1 MPLRPELKEAI
12 EKQEGMTDAYR
23 KQLLKTM
30 ENAPDELQ
38 AGWLRQADYD
48 RTMNEGKEKLELQGN
63 ELKVK
68 EEALESKTQEW
79 NKWKGDADKIVKD
92 NVTRADTM
100 QKELATRDEKIVE
113 LQDKIRMGDFSEGSE
128 SEMLKEM
135 TTLRGEIKDLRT
147 AAANG
152 DGHFTQQQAEKML
165 LEGGNRLAGNI
176 YDNIFLLMDLN
187 QSHNTEFKE
196 TLDREKFI
204 EFATERGMVDTQDKF
219 RSAYDLFVQEKR
231 VEVKIEEAR
240 ADERTKVESK
250 RNFPLDNDGGQ
261 SLGKGPV
268 ETRLEQINQEA
279 EGIGS
284 HLTTKQ
290 AAAAAAAELRKEGK
304 VAPE

>member
-12 EKQEGMTDAYR
+12 EKSEGMTDAYR

-30 ENAPDELQ
+30 ESAPDELQ

-48 RTMNEGKEKLELQGN
+48 RTMNEGKEDLKKQGDD
-63 ELKVK
+63 LRAK
-68 EEALESKTQEW
+68 EEVLETKTQEW
-79 NKWKGDADKIVKD
+79 NKWKGDADKIVAD
-92 NVTRADTM
+92 NVTRANTM
-100 QKELATRDEKIVE
+100 EKELVTRDEKIVE

-128 SEMLKEM
+128 SEMLREV
-135 TTLRGEIKDLRT
+135 TTLRDEIKDLRT
-147 AAANG
+147 ASANG
-152 DGHFTQQQAEKML
+152 GGFTKDDAEKML

-187 QSHNTEFKE
+187 QSHNAEFKE
-196 TLDREKFI
+196 SLDREKFI
-204 EFATERGMVDTQDKF
+204 EFATERGMVGTQKEF
-219 RSAYDLFVQEKR
+219 KTAYDLYVQDKR
-231 VEVKIEEAR
+231 VEVKITEAR
-240 ADERTKVESK
+240 LDERTKIESK
-250 RNFPLDNDGGQ
+250 RTFPLDNDGGEQ

-268 ETRLEQINQEA
+268 ETRLEQLNSEA
-279 EGIGS
+279 EGAS

>member
-1 MPLRPELKEAI
+1 
-12 EKQEGMTDAYR
+12 
-23 KQLLKTM
+23 M

-48 RTMNEGKEKLELQGN
+48 RTMNEGKEDLKKQG
-63 ELKVK
+63 EDLRSK

-100 QKELATRDEKIVE
+100 AKELATRDEKIVE

-128 SEMLKEM
+128 SEMLKEV
-135 TTLRGEIKDLRT
+135 TTLRTEIKDLRD
-147 AAANG
+147 AATNG
-152 DGHFTQQQAEKML
+152 GGFTQEQAEKML

-196 TLDREKFI
+196 SLDREKFI
-204 EFATERGMVDTQDKF
+204 EFATERGMVGTQKEF
-219 RSAYDLFVQEKR
+219 KSAYDLFVQDKR
-231 VEVKIEEAR
+231 VEVKITEAR
-240 ADERTKVESK
+240 ADERQKVESK

-261 SLGKGPV
+261 SINKGPV